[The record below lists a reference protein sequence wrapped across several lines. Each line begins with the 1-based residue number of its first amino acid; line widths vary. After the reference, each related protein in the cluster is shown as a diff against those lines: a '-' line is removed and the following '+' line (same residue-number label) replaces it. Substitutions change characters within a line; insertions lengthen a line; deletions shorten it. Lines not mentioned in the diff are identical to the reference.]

1 MAEFV
6 EKTAKTVQQ
15 AINDALEELGINE
28 DNAIIEVLDEG
39 ESGGLLGIGRKP
51 ARVRV
56 SLADLDEDAGLP
68 EADYADEIDSDFE
81 DQSEDYAE
89 EDYESA
95 ENASDAEDDTDE
107 EPVYYGDDEYTDEPE
122 SQVEAAARDY
132 VADILNGI
140 GIHGRISSYHE
151 DGNLRIDVSGHDCGA
166 AIGRHGETLDAIQ
179 YLTSLVANKFSE
191 EHVRVIVDIGGYR
204 RRREQ
209 TLVGIAERTASKV
222 SRSGRMQKLDPMNPA
237 ERRIVHSALQ
247 GYPGITTFSEG
258 VDPDRYIVVAPDK
271 QD

>member
-1 MAEFV
+1 MADFV

-56 SLADLDEDAGLP
+56 SLADFDQEAGLP
-68 EADYADEIDSDFE
+68 EADYADEVD
-81 DQSEDYAE
+81 
-89 EDYESA
+89 
-95 ENASDAEDDTDE
+95 ENYIDDTDDEFVSVEGISASEEAESDE

-122 SQVEAAARDY
+122 SQVEAAAMDY
-132 VADILNGI
+132 VADILKGV

-151 DGNLRIDVSGHDCGA
+151 DGNLRIDVSGQDCGA

-209 TLVGIAERTASKV
+209 TLIGIAERTASKV
-222 SRSGRMQKLDPMNPA
+222 SHSGRLQKLDPMNPA

>member
-1 MAEFV
+1 MADFV

-56 SLADLDEDAGLP
+56 SLADLDQDSLMP
-68 EADYADEIDSDFE
+68 DADYADNSDSEFE
-81 DQSEDYAE
+81 DE
-89 EDYESA
+89 
-95 ENASDAEDDTDE
+95 AEDVSSDE
-107 EPVYYGDDEYTDEPE
+107 DPVYYGDDEYTDEPE
-122 SQVEAAARDY
+122 SQVESAAMDY
-132 VADILNGI
+132 VADILKGV

-151 DGNLRIDVSGHDCGA
+151 DGNLRIDVTGHDCGA

-209 TLVGIAERTASKV
+209 TLIGIAERTASKV
-222 SRSGRMQKLDPMNPA
+222 SRTGHLQKLDPMNPA

-247 GYPGITTFSEG
+247 GYQGVTTFSEG
-258 VDPDRYIVVAPDK
+258 VDPDRYVVIAPDQ

>member
-1 MAEFV
+1 MAQFV

-56 SLADLDEDAGLP
+56 SLADIDQDTVLP
-68 EADYADEIDSDFE
+68 AADYADDHESAYAAQAE
-81 DQSEDYAE
+81 YASEE
-89 EDYESA
+89 SYESA
-95 ENASDAEDDTDE
+95 DELTASENDSYE
-107 EPVYYGDDEYTDEPE
+107 EPVYYGDDEESDEPE
-122 SQVEAAARDY
+122 SQVEAAAMDY
-132 VADILNGI
+132 VADILKGI

-151 DGNLRIDVSGHDCGA
+151 DGNLRIDVNGHDCGA

-179 YLTSLVANKFSE
+179 YLTSLVANKHSE

-209 TLVGIAERTASKV
+209 TLIGIAERTASKV
-222 SRSGRMQKLDPMNPA
+222 SRSGRLQKLDPMNPA

-258 VDPDRYIVVAPDK
+258 VDPDRYIVVAPDN